1 MFWFLLYNPYL
12 ESSYSFHLPLVL
24 KENTPNHQSNQSHL
38 SSAHFNNMPKHDNP
52 NSENQENLL
61 IKRTSNYNEE
71 NLLINMK
78 NGNKAAVMTP
88 NGGAKNVLTNRK
100 VLAEKTPGNGN
111 DESIKVKCYLFSI
124 SYNS

>member
-1 MFWFLLYNPYL
+1 MIRMFWFLLYNPYL
-12 ESSYSFHLPLVL
+12 ESSYSCHLPLVP
-24 KENTPNHQSNQSHL
+24 KENTPNHNQSQL
-38 SSAHFNNMPKHDNP
+38 SSAHFINMPKHYNP

-61 IKRTSNYNEE
+61 IKSTSNYNEE
-71 NLLINMK
+71 NLNLLLNMK

-111 DESIKVKCYLFSI
+111 LRKYKK
-124 SYNS
+124 